1 MCEANTILL
10 HDKSPPHQIVKKLA
24 QSFTIKTKRMHWR
37 KEKWGF
43 FVKIKYIIQIILTTV
58 LGPHKIMV
66 ARGFTKK
73 PRIETVVCVV
83 FFLFLYSYVL
93 HKWGL
98 LGWDHGGGSL
108 VHGQYIYK
116 KYFKAGPPFTTSQ
129 SILDYC
135 GNKSVLRAI
144 FPVLLKDRKVKIQL
158 GNMVKSEYF

>member
-1 MCEANTILL
+1 M
-10 HDKSPPHQIVKKLA
+10 
-24 QSFTIKTKRMHWR
+24 
-37 KEKWGF
+37 
-43 FVKIKYIIQIILTTV
+43 KIKYIIQIILTTV

-73 PRIETVVCVV
+73 QWCVWFFSFFFILTYYKSEGCWGGIMEVVAW
-83 FFLFLYSYVL
+83 FMANIFIKIFQS
-93 HKWGL
+93 W
-98 LGWDHGGGSL
+98 
-108 VHGQYIYK
+108 
-116 KYFKAGPPFTTSQ
+116 PPFTTSQ